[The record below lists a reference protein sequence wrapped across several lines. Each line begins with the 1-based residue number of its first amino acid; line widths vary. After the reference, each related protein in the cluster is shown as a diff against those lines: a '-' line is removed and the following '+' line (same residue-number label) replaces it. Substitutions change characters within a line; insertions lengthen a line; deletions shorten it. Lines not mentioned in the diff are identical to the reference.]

1 MSAENNVIFRKNSSI
16 IFLEK
21 VTKQSILLTFKLNYR
36 KYKNSFLKI
45 ISITT
50 KKPQEILRLII

>member
-16 IFLEK
+16 ISLEK
-21 VTKQSILLTFKLNYR
+21 VTKQSILLKFKLNYL